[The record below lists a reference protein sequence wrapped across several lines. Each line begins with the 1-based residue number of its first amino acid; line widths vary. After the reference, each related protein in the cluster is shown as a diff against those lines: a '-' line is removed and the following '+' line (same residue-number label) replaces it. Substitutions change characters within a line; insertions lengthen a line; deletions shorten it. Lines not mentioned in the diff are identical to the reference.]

1 MKKIISILL
10 FACAGALAA
19 CDFLDVVPEGQATQ
33 EDIFKTSKEAR
44 KYLNTLYTYA
54 PNIAAYRY
62 MPDFCAGDD
71 IITATNGQTRYFP
84 YKSMLYNEENASQTY
99 YGLWDA
105 TTSSPSGRTNYDMY
119 KGIRYCYI
127 MIDNIDAVPGISP
140 SVADEFKGEA
150 YFLIAYYHWVLLTHY
165 GPVILVRGQLDM
177 GLPEEQVYVARS
189 PFDECVTFIAETY
202 DRAADLLHGYPTR
215 PDADLGRATSVAAKA
230 MKARLLLYAASPL
243 CNGNTEFYARFRNN
257 DGTPLMN
264 TTYDP
269 EKWKKAME
277 AAAEAISVAEKFNSE
292 LGRQNFMLYT
302 SADSSLPNDERG
314 RRNYRDAFTKEHWN
328 GLEFIEA
335 KGDRGGCQ
343 TLQQLMGPRPIA
355 NNMSLGWK
363 TTSVPTMEAVEMYYT
378 KNGLPWEDDPETKDI
393 DPYAYNAEAG
403 TVNLHLYK
411 EPRFYASVG
420 YDRGTYEIDGKEI
433 TLYLR
438 GGELHGSTLKETDEY
453 QSCTGYLCQKWI
465 PKASTYSIPSNSF
478 SFYYYAYPYL
488 RLPELYLSYAEADFE
503 YNGSLSTQSLEYINL
518 VRKRCG
524 LPTFQASWALAG
536 GIPTGQ
542 KLRKVLHQER
552 SIEFLFEGRRF
563 HDLRRWKEAPEV
575 MNKQP
580 RSWNR
585 DGKTAEEFYQ
595 VIEAN
600 QGGRVRIFE
609 SPKSYWMAVPM
620 SEINKNPNLVQN
632 PGY

>member
-202 DRAADLLHGYPTR
+202 DRALEILCSMPREQYLSLLVRLLKAAGGKGDEKIALSAKDRDEMGETLVERANKELNAHYTLAGEAADIRAGLVLISKECDVNCSFETLLALSREKTERG
-215 PDADLGRATSVAAKA
+215 AAK
-230 MKARLLLYAASPL
+230 LL
-243 CNGNTEFYARFRNN
+243 F
-257 DGTPLMN
+257 
-264 TTYDP
+264 
-269 EKWKKAME
+269 
-277 AAAEAISVAEKFNSE
+277 AE
-292 LGRQNFMLYT
+292 
-302 SADSSLPNDERG
+302 
-314 RRNYRDAFTKEHWN
+314 
-328 GLEFIEA
+328 
-335 KGDRGGCQ
+335 
-343 TLQQLMGPRPIA
+343 
-355 NNMSLGWK
+355 
-363 TTSVPTMEAVEMYYT
+363 
-378 KNGLPWEDDPETKDI
+378 
-393 DPYAYNAEAG
+393 
-403 TVNLHLYK
+403 
-411 EPRFYASVG
+411 
-420 YDRGTYEIDGKEI
+420 
-433 TLYLR
+433 
-438 GGELHGSTLKETDEY
+438 
-453 QSCTGYLCQKWI
+453 
-465 PKASTYSIPSNSF
+465 
-478 SFYYYAYPYL
+478 
-488 RLPELYLSYAEADFE
+488 
-503 YNGSLSTQSLEYINL
+503 
-518 VRKRCG
+518 
-524 LPTFQASWALAG
+524 
-536 GIPTGQ
+536 
-542 KLRKVLHQER
+542 
-552 SIEFLFEGRRF
+552 
-563 HDLRRWKEAPEV
+563 
-575 MNKQP
+575 
-580 RSWNR
+580 
-585 DGKTAEEFYQ
+585 
-595 VIEAN
+595 
-600 QGGRVRIFE
+600 
-609 SPKSYWMAVPM
+609 
-620 SEINKNPNLVQN
+620 
-632 PGY
+632 

>member
-503 YNGSLSTQSLEYINL
+503 YNGSLSTKSLEYINL